1 MNFLTLSRPLTS
13 KDGAIVYQMK
23 YLGEPH
29 HGKMHTLL
37 VPALEESFS
46 RLDEP
51 RLKKSPGSETLT
63 TVSFTCPQTTHF
75 RQVCRI
81 RRNRLKNKRNNP
93 IPPSKGAYCLP
104 NRGVDLQGQ
113 EPLDQ

>member
-37 VPALEESFS
+37 VPALKEFFS

-51 RLKKSPGSETLT
+51 QLKKSPGSETLKT
-63 TVSFTCPQTTHF
+63 ASF
-75 RQVCRI
+75 
-81 RRNRLKNKRNNP
+81 
-93 IPPSKGAYCLP
+93 
-104 NRGVDLQGQ
+104 
-113 EPLDQ
+113 